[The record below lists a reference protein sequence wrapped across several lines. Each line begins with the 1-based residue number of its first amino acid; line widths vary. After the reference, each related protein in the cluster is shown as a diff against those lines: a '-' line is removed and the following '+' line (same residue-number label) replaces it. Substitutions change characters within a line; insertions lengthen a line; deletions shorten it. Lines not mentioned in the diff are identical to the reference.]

1 MTGGVDRGAVVAAVA
16 RELGVTVSGASSV
29 SGGDINAALRLETD
43 RGPVF
48 VKTRVDAPEGFFES
62 EAEGLGWI
70 AEAEAVPVPEVL
82 GVSGGPVPFLALSW
96 VESAPRA
103 VDHDAVLGRRLAA
116 LHLAGAPCFGLAR
129 GGYLGSLRLPNTPSD
144 DWADFYGSCR
154 LEPLLAM
161 CRDAGVLEPST
172 VSAVAAVIA
181 RLGNLVGP
189 TERPAR
195 LHGDLWAGNA
205 ICGPDGHAVVVDP
218 SAHGGHR
225 EVDLA
230 MMRLFGGFSA
240 TVFDAYDAAWPLA
253 EGADRR
259 VPLWQLAPLLVHA
272 RLFGGGY
279 AAAVDAAARA
289 CL

>member
-1 MTGGVDRGAVVAAVA
+1 MTGDIDRDAVLAAVA
-16 RELGVTVSGASSV
+16 AQLEVDVTGASTV
-29 SGGDINAALRLETD
+29 AGGDINAAFRLETD

-48 VKTRVDAPEGFFES
+48 VKTRADAPEGFFES
-62 EAEGLGWI
+62 EAEGLDWL
-70 AEAEAVPVPEVL
+70 AEADAVPVPEVL

-96 VESAPRA
+96 VESAPPA
-103 VDHDAVLGRRLAA
+103 DDHDVMLGRRLAA

-144 DWADFYGSCR
+144 DWAEFYASCR

-161 CRDAGVLEPST
+161 CSDTGVLTTST
-172 VSAVAAVIA
+172 VATVEAVIS
-181 RLGNLVGP
+181 RVGDLVGP

-205 ICGPDGHAVVVDP
+205 IRGPDGHAVLVDP

-230 MMRLFGGFSA
+230 MMRLFGGFSGN
-240 TVFDAYDAAWPLA
+240 VFDAYDDAWPLA
-253 EGADRR
+253 EGAERR

-279 AAAVDAAARA
+279 AAAVDSAARA